1 MVVTEE
7 LVSAVVREVRRQLQ
21 QQAVAPSAPAL
32 GMVNTNEIPIELS
45 ARHAHISEKDYY
57 QLFGDP
63 PKNVRELSQPGQY
76 LLDKRLRLIGPK
88 GVIDN
93 VAILGPFRKESQV
106 EISLTDARAL
116 GINAPV
122 RHSGD
127 VKGTPGGVIS
137 STEGLI
143 AMERGVIVAGR
154 HIHMAPEDAMRLGVK
169 DMDLVCV
176 QTNSHRPLIF
186 RDVLIRVHKDFRLAF
201 HIDLDEGNACGCT
214 PGTTCTIIKD
224 VAEVRCGCA

>member
-1 MVVTEE
+1 MVVTED
-7 LVSAVVREVRRQLQ
+7 LISAVVREVKKKLQ
-21 QQAVAPSAPAL
+21 EQNGDGSKA
-32 GMVNTNEIPIELS
+32 IPIELS

-57 QLFGDP
+57 QLFKEP
-63 PKNVRELSQPGQY
+63 PQNVRELSQPGQY

-106 EISLTDARAL
+106 EISLTDARML
-116 GINAPV
+116 GIKAPV

-127 VKGTPGGVIS
+127 VQGTPGCIIS
-137 STEGLI
+137 SSEGII
-143 AMERGVIVAGR
+143 ALDRGIIVAGR
-154 HIHMAPEDAMRLGVK
+154 HIHMPPTDALRLGVS

-214 PGTTCTIIKD
+214 AANTTCTIIKD
-224 VAEVRCGCA
+224 VAEVRCACG

>member
-1 MVVTEE
+1 MVVTED
-7 LVSAVVREVRRQLQ
+7 LISAVVREVKKRLQ
-21 QQAVAPSAPAL
+21 EQNGGSR
-32 GMVNTNEIPIELS
+32 EIPIELS

-57 QLFGDP
+57 QLFKEP
-63 PKNVRELSQPGQY
+63 PSNVRELSQPGQY

-106 EISLTDARAL
+106 EISLTDARML

-127 VKGTPGGVIS
+127 VQGTPGGIIS
-137 STEGLI
+137 SSEAII
-143 AMERGVIVAGR
+143 ALDRGIIVAGR
-154 HIHMAPEDAMRLGVK
+154 HIHMNPDDALRLGVS

-201 HIDLDEGNACGCT
+201 HIDLDEGNASGCT
-214 PGTTCTIIKD
+214 TNTTCTIIKD
-224 VAEVRCGCA
+224 SAEVRCACG